1 MASDLSTVQIPVANV
16 VQGSSAAIP
25 LNPQSGGG
33 SALPQAGSAAG
44 AAAASGFN
52 PGKAASTDPAA
63 AHSATD
69 AQTLVDQLNKHLN
82 DSGRPD
88 QFRVAPASD
97 GKIIQQINPS
107 TGEIVGQFS
116 ASEFP
121 TLARSVGA
129 SGLLFDSRA

>member
-1 MASDLSTVQIPVANV
+1 MASDLSTVQTPVANV

-33 SALPQAGSAAG
+33 SALPQTASP
-44 AAAASGFN
+44 AASASAS
-52 PGKAASTDPAA
+52 PGKVASPVPTAV
-63 AHSATD
+63 HESAD
-69 AQTLVDQLNKHLN
+69 SQTLVDQLNKHLN

-107 TGEIVGQFS
+107 TGGIVGQFS

-121 TLARSVGA
+121 ALARSVGA